1 MLTPEQAVAQTGA
14 RRWLCLAILL
24 VGSFLPPLDY
34 FIVNIALP
42 FIKADLQASDGLM
55 QASVSIYAA
64 AFALFLILGGRLG
77 DRYGPRR
84 IFILGMLGFAAA
96 SVACGTAGSDLGL
109 VLARFVQGL
118 FAAIMAPQSLALI
131 HANFN
136 GKDKTLALSLY
147 ASIFGLACL
156 VGQGAGGLLIAAD
169 IGGLG
174 WRSLFLINV
183 PIVLLCLLAAV
194 RLLNESPRHPPR
206 ALDIRGCA
214 LFAGFLLPLLA
225 CLIEAVPRGW
235 PWWSWLGLALSAL
248 SLGLFVIWETR
259 LKRNGGTPFV
269 DLEIFCLPAL
279 LPGFLALFCF
289 YAISPFFLIY
299 ADYLQ
304 SGFQLGPAAVGARIL
319 PFGVGFFLAA
329 LGSAFLGQR
338 PGKPG
343 ALMGLSL
350 QAASMLTVILCVGGA
365 RPDLL
370 YLPLVLLGAGQG
382 FALPAMVGVVSDTLN
397 RHQAGM
403 SAGLI
408 NTVLQCSSAFF
419 VASIGGAFFAVKNHL
434 PGAAGL
440 SQALI
445 AAALLILLCQLLAL
459 WLIRLA
465 IARQTASALPLPTPN
480 VT

>member
-1 MLTPEQAVAQTGA
+1 VSLG
-14 RRWLCLAILL
+14 ILL

-109 VLARFVQGL
+109 VLGRFVQGL

-169 IGGLG
+169 VAGLG

-183 PIVLLCLLAAV
+183 PIVMLCLLAAT
-194 RLLNESPRHPPR
+194 RLLNESARHPAR
-206 ALDIRGCA
+206 ALDIRGCM

-248 SLGLFVIWETR
+248 SLGLFLAWETR

-269 DLEIFCLPAL
+269 DIEIFCLPAL

-304 SGFQLGPAAVGARIL
+304 SSFQLGPAAVGARIL

-338 PGKPG
+338 QGKPG
-343 ALMGLSL
+343 ALLGLSL
-350 QAASMLTVILCVGGA
+350 QATSMLAVVLCVGGG

-382 FALPAMVGVVSDTLN
+382 FALPAMVGVISDTLN

-419 VASIGGAFFAVKNHL
+419 VASIGGAFFAMKNHL

-440 SQALI
+440 SQALV

-465 IARQTASALPLPTPN
+465 IARQTASAPSLPTRN
-480 VT
+480 VI

>member
-1 MLTPEQAVAQTGA
+1 MQTQKPAVALA
-14 RRWLCLAILL
+14 RAKRWLCLSILL

-42 FIKADLQASDGLM
+42 FIKADLRASDGLM
-55 QASVSIYAA
+55 QTSVSIYAA

-96 SVACGTAGSDLGL
+96 SVACGTAGSDLAL
-109 VLARFVQGL
+109 VLGRFVQGL

-136 GKDKTLALSLY
+136 GKDKALALSLY

-156 VGQGAGGLLIAAD
+156 VGQGVGGLLIAAN

-174 WRSLFLINV
+174 WRSLFLINL
-183 PIVLLCLLAAV
+183 PIVLLCLLVAA
-194 RLLNESPRHPPR
+194 RLLNESARQQSKF
-206 ALDIRGCA
+206 LDIRGCA

-225 CLIEAVPRGW
+225 CLIEAAPRGW
-235 PWWSWLGLALSAL
+235 PWWSWLALTLSTL
-248 SLGLFVIWETR
+248 SLRLFVTWETR
-259 LKRNGGTPFV
+259 LKHNGGTPFV

-304 SGFQLGPAAVGARIL
+304 SGYQLGPAAVGARIL

-338 PGKPG
+338 QGTPG
-343 ALMGLSL
+343 ALLGLSL
-350 QAASMLTVILCVGGA
+350 QAASMLTVVMCVGGG

-419 VASIGGAFFAVKNHL
+419 VASVGGVFFALKNQR
-434 PGAAGL
+434 PGAVGL
-440 SQALI
+440 SEALV

-465 IARQTASALPLPTPN
+465 IMRQAASALPLPTSN
-480 VT
+480 VN